1 MRGPRT
7 TVARRLLLILCGIA
21 ASSTGF
27 ALALQ
32 QRALAADL
40 ERAAGLRLERA
51 ASAADRLIESHLRTL
66 AERYAAISKA
76 PEFRANLE
84 VKHGP
89 TLAFYASQLA
99 GQQRA
104 ALLLFADRAGRVS
117 ALAGDRAL
125 LSPAQDGLKE
135 GESALLAHD
144 GGVFAAAK
152 VPLET
157 RRRVVG
163 HLVAVEAVGEE
174 VLAGWSELCGARVA
188 TTPSGAGEPPGLDRI
203 LRRLGPLELRV
214 VASLDEE
221 RRALANS
228 RRNQLTAGAI
238 ALALA
243 FAASGLLAQ
252 GLVRPIRQ
260 IQDAT
265 ERIGRGDLGVRL
277 RLRRRDEIGEVAGG
291 FDLMLDRLEHTMGR
305 LRESESRLAGAQRLA
320 RLGSFSLD
328 PETGA
333 IDGSGELRHVLDVE
347 EEVAL
352 DREQLLARVHPEDRA
367 RFAAALEA
375 CVREGTEFELDHRT
389 AGDPGSERILH
400 AQGQRVSRADGA
412 ARIEGTLQDVTDRKL
427 VEEQIRYLAYHDTV
441 TSLGNRRLFKE
452 RLALALEEARREGR
466 TLAVLFLDLDGFKV
480 INDTLGHS
488 AGDRLLRG
496 VADRLV
502 ASLRARELRG
512 DGPASASQLVARLGG
527 DEFTVLL
534 GAIRSPQDAARVAR
548 RLLRAL
554 ADPFHLDG
562 HEVAVRASIGITT
575 SPPDGDDVETLL
587 RNCDTAMYHAKEQ
600 GRNNYQF
607 FAEAM
612 NAVVFK
618 RLVLENRLRRALE
631 HDELDLYYQPKV
643 AVETGRVTGVEAL
656 ARWRDPELGL
666 VSPAVF
672 IPLAE
677 DAGLIRAIGD
687 WALRT
692 AVAQVAAWNAAGM
705 PAVRVSVNLSGHQLG
720 SPSLL
725 GSVVEALDKARVAP
739 DRLELEITETALLHD
754 EAGAMPILEELRRM
768 GVGIALDDFGTGYS
782 SLSYLLRIPADTLK
796 IDRSFLRNIDTE
808 PADAALVGSII
819 AMAKIRGL
827 CVVAEGVESAEQLA
841 LLSELGCDE
850 IQGHFFGA
858 AVPADE
864 LPRLVAEIETQ
875 AGKPDPGAAP
885 RREAGRGTGR
895 QGPRPARGRP
905 GSAIRRTPGRDRDES
920 A

>member
-1 MRGPRT
+1 VRGPRT

-21 ASSTGF
+21 ASSTGI

-32 QRALAADL
+32 QRALATDL
-40 ERAAGLRLERA
+40 ERAASLRLERA

-99 GQQRA
+99 LQQRA
-104 ALLLFADRAGRVS
+104 ALLLFADRGGRVS

-125 LSPAQDGLKE
+125 LSPAQDALKE

-144 GGVFAAAK
+144 GGLFAAAE

-157 RRRVVG
+157 RGRLVG

-174 VLAGWSELCGARVA
+174 SLAGWSELCGARVA
-188 TTPSGAGEPPGLDRI
+188 ATPSGAGKPPGLDRI
-203 LRRLGPLELRV
+203 LRRLGALELRV

-277 RLRRRDEIGEVAGG
+277 RLRRRDEIGEVARG

-320 RLGSFSLD
+320 RLGSFTLD
-328 PETGA
+328 AESGA
-333 IDGSGELRHVLDVE
+333 IEGSGELRRVLEVG
-347 EEVAL
+347 EEVPL
-352 DREQLLARVHPEDRA
+352 DRALLLACVHPEDRE
-367 RFAAALEA
+367 RFANALEA
-375 CVREGTEFELDHRT
+375 CIRDGTEFALDHRT
-389 AGDPGSERILH
+389 ASDRGSERILH

-412 ARIEGTLQDVTDRKL
+412 SRVEGTLQDVTDRKL

-452 RLALALEEARREGR
+452 RLALALEEARREGH

-502 ASLRARELRG
+502 ASLRMREPRA
-512 DGPASASQLVARLGG
+512 ASSSANASQLVARLGG

-534 GAIRSPQDAARVAR
+534 GAIRGPQDAARVAR
-548 RLLRAL
+548 RLLHAL
-554 ADPFHLDG
+554 AEPFHLDG

-587 RNCDTAMYHAKEQ
+587 RNGDTAMYHAKEQ

-631 HDELDLYYQPKV
+631 HDELELYYQPKLS
-643 AVETGRVTGVEAL
+643 VETGRVTGVEAL
-656 ARWRDPELGL
+656 ARWRDPELGF
-666 VSPAVF
+666 VSPSVF

-677 DAGLIRAIGD
+677 DAGLIRSIGD

-692 AVAQVAAWNAAGM
+692 AVAQVAVWDAAGM
-705 PAVRVSVNLSGHQLG
+705 PAVRISVNLSGHELG
-720 SPSLL
+720 SGSLL

-754 EAGAMPILEELRRM
+754 EAAAMPVLEELRRM

-827 CVVAEGVESAEQLA
+827 RVVAEGVESGEQLA
-841 LLSELGCDE
+841 VLCELGCDE
-850 IQGHFFGA
+850 IQGHLFGA
-858 AVPADE
+858 AVPAEE
-864 LPRLVAEIETQ
+864 LPRLVAEIE
-875 AGKPDPGAAP
+875 AHARKPDPGAASP
-885 RREAGRGTGR
+885 QRTRRSK
-895 QGPRPARGRP
+895 PRPAR
-905 GSAIRRTPGRDRDES
+905 
-920 A
+920 